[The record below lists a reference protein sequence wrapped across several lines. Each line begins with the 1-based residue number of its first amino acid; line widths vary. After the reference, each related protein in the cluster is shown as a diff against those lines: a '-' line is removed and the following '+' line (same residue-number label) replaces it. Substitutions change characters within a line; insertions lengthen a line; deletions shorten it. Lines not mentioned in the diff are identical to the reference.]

1 MKLYK
6 YRRLFNSADA
16 DVNHN
21 TRRMVV
27 DGEIFFSS
35 PLDFNDPFD
44 CPTFASLKGRDED
57 VFAKLKEES
66 RKRFPGLSDS
76 DVDADAR
83 KRLERYQRD
92 TDFQREFEEQ
102 TLREHHA
109 SRGVFCLSETCIS
122 VPMWAH
128 YADQHRGICLEFD
141 RQRLMEAF
149 PPTSKVQYAPAV
161 DAYNAMDTF
170 LCSDEAAVMRLSE
183 SFLIK
188 AREWEYEQEWRIIS
202 DSVGTTNLPKD
213 CLTSVILGCRA
224 PKECEEMVESW
235 MRERKTPFAI
245 RRAVANIPKM
255 RLDFE
260 DVVPPAYVEG
270 TSE

>member
-6 YRRLFNSADA
+6 YRSAFNSSGE
-16 DVNHN
+16 VNLH
-21 TRRMVV
+21 TRKMVIE
-27 DGEIFFSS
+27 GEIYFSN

-44 CPTFASLKGRDED
+44 CPTYASLKGRDED
-57 VFAKLKEES
+57 VLAVLVQMSKE
-66 RKRFPGLSDS
+66 RFPEMS
-76 DVDADAR
+76 DVDIRADAQM
-83 KRLERYQRD
+83 RLLSYQQD
-92 TDFQREFEEQ
+92 SDFQREFEAQ
-102 TLREHHA
+102 TLSEHHA
-109 SRGVFCLSETCIS
+109 SRGVFCLSEECIS
-122 VPMWAH
+122 IPMWAH

-141 RQRLMEAF
+141 RQRIQEALF
-149 PPTSKVQYAPAV
+149 RPSKVQYPPAV
-161 DAYNAMDTF
+161 AAYNAMDTF
-170 LCSDEAAVMRLSE
+170 LSSDEATVMRLSQ
-183 SFLIK
+183 SFLTK

-202 DSVGTTNLPKD
+202 DSVGTKNLPKD